1 MVALTIYKKNE
12 FMFKTVSL
20 GQIEPT
26 ISLAYPN
33 SYTVEIIRWEKSETL
48 KTEELVLVKTLQH
61 LKTVR
66 NIALK
71 KFTN

>member
-1 MVALTIYKKNE
+1 
-12 FMFKTVSL
+12 MFKTVSL

-48 KTEELVLVKTLQH
+48 KTEESVLVKTLQN

-66 NIALK
+66 RYCIKTLL
-71 KFTN
+71 

>member
-1 MVALTIYKKNE
+1 
-12 FMFKTVSL
+12 MFKTVSL

-48 KTEELVLVKTLQH
+48 KTEE
-61 LKTVR
+61 
-66 NIALK
+66 
-71 KFTN
+71 